1 MIPDIARQASAFIL
15 SQPLPSY
22 RRFLHETID
31 FNERL
36 IGIKGA
42 RGSGKTTLILQYA
55 RQGAIPLEKILYVAC
70 DHPAM
75 AGRGIYELAQTFY
88 QEGGKLLL
96 IDEVHK
102 AKGFASALKAI
113 RDTFGLQVIF
123 SGSSALRIEHELAD
137 LSRRAVVY
145 ELPVLSLRE
154 FMEIETGQHFAPC
167 SLDDIL
173 TNHQALTM
181 ALGARLRPIEF
192 FRKYLHHGAYPFFLE
207 SRQSYQ
213 QKLLEVVNLTIDSD
227 LCGIY
232 NIEPVK
238 LDKLKKILYMLCT
251 TPPAEL
257 NKSKLSS
264 AVGTSWPTLSR
275 YLERMQAG
283 GLLHSVRAGSGMRA
297 ANKPDKLLLNNP
309 NLFYTLCAAPSIG
322 AIREA
327 FFVSQLSHGHQVHY
341 HDRGDF
347 IVDDH
352 FIFEIGGA
360 SKNSRQLDRQSD
372 AYVVAD
378 DIETG
383 SPNRI
388 PLWLFGMGY

>member
-22 RRFLHETID
+22 RRFLHGAID

-55 RQGAIPLEKILYVAC
+55 REGIIPLEKILYVAC

-102 AKGFASALKAI
+102 AKGFASELKAI

-173 TNHQALTM
+173 TSHQALTM
-181 ALGARLRPIEF
+181 AIGARLRPIEY

-213 QKLLEVVNLTIDSD
+213 QKLLEVVNITIDSD

-232 NIEPVK
+232 NIEPAK
-238 LDKLKKILYMLCT
+238 LDKLKKILYMLCA
-251 TPPAEL
+251 TPPVEL

-275 YLERMQAG
+275 YLERMRAG

-297 ANKPDKLLLNNP
+297 VNKPDKLLLNNP
-309 NLFYTLCAAPSIG
+309 NLFYALCAAPSIG

-341 HDRGDF
+341 HDRDDF

-360 SKNSRQLDRQSD
+360 GKNGRQQDRQSN
-372 AYVVAD
+372 AYLVAD

>member
-1 MIPDIARQASAFIL
+1 
-15 SQPLPSY
+15 
-22 RRFLHETID
+22 
-31 FNERL
+31 
-36 IGIKGA
+36 
-42 RGSGKTTLILQYA
+42 
-55 RQGAIPLEKILYVAC
+55 
-70 DHPAM
+70 M
-75 AGRGIYELAQTFY
+75 AGRSLYELAQAFY

-102 AKGFASALKAI
+102 AKGFAVELKAI

-154 FMEIETGQHFAPC
+154 FMEIETGQHFDPC
-167 SLDDIL
+167 SLNDLL
-173 TNHQALTM
+173 TSHQALAA
-181 ALGARLRPIEF
+181 ALCARLRPIEY
-192 FRKYLHHGAYPFFLE
+192 FRKYLRHGAYPFFLE

-213 QKLLEVVNLTIDSD
+213 QKLLEVINLTIDSD

-238 LDKLKKILYMLCT
+238 LDKLKRILYMLCS
-251 TPPAEL
+251 TPPVEL
-257 NKSKLSS
+257 NKSKIASV
-264 AVGTSWPTLSR
+264 VGISWPTLSR

-283 GLLHSVRAGSGMRA
+283 GLLHCVRAGSGMRA
-297 ANKPDKLLLNNP
+297 VNKPDKLLLNNP
-309 NLFYTLCAAPSIG
+309 NLFYALCAAPDIG
-322 AIREA
+322 AIRET
-327 FFVSQLSHGHQVHY
+327 FFVSQLAYGHQVHY
-341 HDRGDF
+341 HDRGNF
-347 IVDDH
+347 IVDDR

-360 SKNSRQLDRQSD
+360 GKSSRQLDRQAD
-372 AYVVAD
+372 ACLAVD

-383 SPNRI
+383 APNRI